1 MRPFAE
7 SAEQN
12 KRVILAAIEPY
23 LHGEVLEIGSGTGQ
37 HAVFFAARKPDIRWQ
52 TSELAQNLAGIEAW
66 IEEYGLDN
74 LPPPL
79 ALDVDG
85 AWPERRYDFVFT
97 ANTFHIMPRE
107 SVKSC
112 IDGVGRC
119 LEPAGMFAVY
129 GPFNYGGK
137 YTSESN
143 ARFDRMLRARGVGS
157 GIRDFEWIEQLAS
170 DAGLDLLDDIEM
182 PVNNRTLI
190 WQKRT

>member
-12 KRVILAAIEPY
+12 KRVVFAAIEPY
-23 LHGEVLEIGSGTGQ
+23 LGGEALEIGSGTGQ
-37 HAVFFAARKPDIRWQ
+37 HAVYFAAQKPDVRWQ
-52 TSELAQNLAGIEAW
+52 TSELPRNLAGIEAW
-66 IEEYGLDN
+66 IEDCGLGN

-85 AWPERRYDFVFT
+85 AWPETRYDFAFT
-97 ANTFHIMPRE
+97 ANTFHIMPQG
-107 SVKSC
+107 SVENC
-112 IDGVGRC
+112 IEGVSRC
-119 LEPAGMFAVY
+119 LGPGGVFAVY
-129 GPFNYGGK
+129 GPFSYAGK
-137 YTSESN
+137 HISESN

-157 GIRDFEWIEQLAS
+157 GVRDFDWIERLAS
-170 DAGLDLLDDIEM
+170 RAGFDLLDDITM